1 MKTTEYAKCYLQRK
15 KTFRSQGLRVYVL
28 KSVGEQSRKGI
39 SGNRLVGKCCDT
51 RKNRTG
57 ISVDTS
63 LGIFGC
69 TFATK
74 ISIHDCHHF

>member
-28 KSVGEQSRKGI
+28 KSVGEQSRKRI

-57 ISVDTS
+57 I
-63 LGIFGC
+63 FGGHKFRDIRMHIC
-69 TFATK
+69 NEDFNT
-74 ISIHDCHHF
+74 